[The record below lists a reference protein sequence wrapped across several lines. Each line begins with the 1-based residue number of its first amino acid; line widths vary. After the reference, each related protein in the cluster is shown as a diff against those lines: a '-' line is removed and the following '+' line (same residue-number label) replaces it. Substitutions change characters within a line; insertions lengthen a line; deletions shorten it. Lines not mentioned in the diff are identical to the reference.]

1 MVLPGHGE
9 VINDHVTL
17 IDTRLHD
24 QGRRARKIMKLIAA
38 EPLTAHAIAQQM
50 WGEIAITQAY
60 LTLSEVLGHL
70 DLLLADGTARET
82 QADGVSL
89 FSAV

>member
-1 MVLPGHGE
+1 
-9 VINDHVTL
+9 VTNHAEL
-17 IDTRLHD
+17 IDTRLRDHD
-24 QGRRARKIMKLIAA
+24 RRAGRILELIGS
-38 EPLTAHAIAQQM
+38 EPLTAHAIALKM

-82 QADGVSL
+82 QENGVSL
-89 FSAV
+89 FHVS

>member
-1 MVLPGHGE
+1 
-9 VINDHVTL
+9 
-17 IDTRLHD
+17 
-24 QGRRARKIMKLIAA
+24 
-38 EPLTAHAIAQQM
+38 M

-82 QADGVSL
+82 QADGVSR
-89 FSAV
+89 FSAA

>member
-1 MVLPGHGE
+1 M
-9 VINDHVTL
+9 IDDHVTL
-17 IDTRLHD
+17 IDTRLNDH
-24 QGRRARKIMKLIAA
+24 GRRARKIMKLIAA

-70 DLLLADGTARET
+70 DLLLADGSAGEQ

-89 FSAV
+89 FSAA